1 MSAPSDEELMAR
13 FCDGDEGAFDVLF
26 DRHATSVQA
35 FLSRIVRDPEQARDL
50 LQVTFL
56 SLVRSR
62 LRYERGT
69 AVGPWLFTIAA
80 NAARDALRHDK
91 RVKSHAQA
99 EVAAKK
105 EERIEPALPDP
116 ALRKQVLQALDALP
130 ADQREAVVLHK
141 LEGWSFSEIGRA
153 AGITETAARIRAHR
167 GYEKLRKLLGAWV
180 ET

>member
-1 MSAPSDEELMAR
+1 MGSPTDEELMVR

-26 DRHATSVQA
+26 DRHSAAVHG
-35 FLSRIVRDPEQARDL
+35 FLTRIVRDPELARDL

-91 RVKSHAQA
+91 RVKAHVQT
-99 EVAAKK
+99 EGKH
-105 EERIEPALPDP
+105 EERSQEPVLPDP
-116 ALRKQVLQALDALP
+116 ALRRQLLEALETLS

-141 LEGWSFSEIGRA
+141 LEGWSFGEIARS

-167 GYEKLRKLLGAWV
+167 GYEKLRKLMGSWL